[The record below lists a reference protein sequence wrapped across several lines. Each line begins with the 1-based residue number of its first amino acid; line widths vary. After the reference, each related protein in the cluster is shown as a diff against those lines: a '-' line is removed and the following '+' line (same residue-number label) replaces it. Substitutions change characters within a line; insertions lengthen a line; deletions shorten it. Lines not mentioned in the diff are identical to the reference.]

1 MNFNTINN
9 LLFTI
14 VWGALGIGALIGVL
28 FCGATWHIPTA
39 IISLAFAY
47 VNYTDDSYG
56 EESVQSFI
64 NRKIKS
70 K

>member
-14 VWGALGIGALIGVL
+14 VWGVLGIGAFCGVL
-28 FCGATWHIPTA
+28 FCGATWHIPTT
-39 IISLAFAY
+39 IVCFLLAY

-56 EESVQSFI
+56 DDSVQAFI
-64 NRKIKS
+64 NRKFKR